1 MTTQISAAAVKDL
14 RDRSGAGIMECRRA
28 LEVASGDID
37 KALGVLREQGQ
48 SKAEK
53 RSSRETSQGMVESY
67 IHGAGRIGALV
78 ELNCETDF
86 VGRTEDFRTLAHDL
100 AMQVAATNPPYLS
113 AEDVPPGDEV
123 DPKEA
128 CLLEQPFIKDPGKN
142 VRDLVNEAISKT
154 GENVRVRRF
163 ARFELGAD

>member
-1 MTTQISAAAVKDL
+1 M
-14 RDRSGAGIMECRRA
+14 
-28 LEVASGDID
+28 
-37 KALGVLREQGQ
+37 
-48 SKAEK
+48 
-53 RSSRETSQGMVESY
+53 
-67 IHGAGRIGALV
+67 

>member
-53 RSSRETSQGMVESY
+53 RSSRETSQGMVE
-67 IHGAGRIGALV
+67 
-78 ELNCETDF
+78 
-86 VGRTEDFRTLAHDL
+86 
-100 AMQVAATNPPYLS
+100 
-113 AEDVPPGDEV
+113 
-123 DPKEA
+123 
-128 CLLEQPFIKDPGKN
+128 
-142 VRDLVNEAISKT
+142 
-154 GENVRVRRF
+154 
-163 ARFELGAD
+163 